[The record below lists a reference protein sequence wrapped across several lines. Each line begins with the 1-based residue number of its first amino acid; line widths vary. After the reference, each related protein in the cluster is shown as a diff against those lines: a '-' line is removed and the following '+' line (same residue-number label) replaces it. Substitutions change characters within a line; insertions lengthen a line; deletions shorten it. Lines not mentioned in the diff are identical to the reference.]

1 MKKLAAVLLV
11 AAMPALATT
20 VERGFKPSTVNAKQA
35 LVLAQVVKAYGYA
48 CSSVSGANRS
58 QWDGSFSLY
67 CNNFN
72 YSYKIKDVGGR
83 IVVGV
88 D

>member
-1 MKKLAAVLLV
+1 MKKLAAVLLM
-11 AAMPALATT
+11 AAMPVFATT
-20 VERGFKPSTVNAKQA
+20 VESGFKSNTVNAKQA

-48 CSSVSGANRS
+48 CASVSAANKS
-58 QWDGSFSLY
+58 QFSGNFSLM

-72 YSYKIKDVGGR
+72 YSYTIKDVGGR
-83 IVVGV
+83 IVVEV

>member
-1 MKKLAAVLLV
+1 MKKLALVLLM
-11 AAMPALATT
+11 AAMPVLATT
-20 VERGFKPSTVNAKQA
+20 IERGFKPNTVNAKQA

-48 CSSVSGANRS
+48 CASVSAANKS
-58 QWDGSFSLY
+58 PFSGNFSLI

-72 YSYKIKDVGGR
+72 YSYTIKDVGGR
-83 IVVGV
+83 IVVEV

>member
-1 MKKLAAVLLV
+1 MKKLSLVLLM
-11 AAMPALATT
+11 AAMPVFATT
-20 VERGFKPSTVNAKQA
+20 IESGFKSPTVNAKQA
-35 LVLAQVVKAYGYA
+35 AVLAQVVKAYGYA

-83 IVVGV
+83 IVVEV

>member
-1 MKKLAAVLLV
+1 MKKLALVLLV
-11 AAMPALATT
+11 VAMPVLATT
-20 VERGFKPSTVNAKQA
+20 VERGFKSSTVNAKQA

-48 CSSVSGANRS
+48 CASVSAANKS
-58 QWDGSFSLY
+58 PFSGNFSLM

-72 YSYKIKDVGGR
+72 YSYTIKDVGGR
-83 IVVGV
+83 IVVEV